1 MTDAGDIRDGSAGGA
16 MIPGPGLL
24 RLLAVWLG
32 LSLLA
37 AAVPALVLPWQVFGL
52 AALAATVISAAVIA
66 RTPALTVERQVLP
79 SLPLGEWSDVG
90 LRLESEAAYDL
101 RLEVFDHYPTSAE
114 LEGQPASVTVPAA
127 SALELTYRLRPR
139 RRGDV
144 RFGRVEIWRRSAL
157 DLVRRRLR
165 LGAPER
171 VRVLPNF
178 RPVLVQ
184 GLAGMEERVAQS
196 GIHLQ
201 RRRGEGLEFQELR
214 DYRDGD
220 SMRQI
225 DWKAT
230 ARRSKLI
237 SRQYQ
242 DEQNQQIVLL
252 LDCGRRM
259 HAKEGDLTHF
269 DHVLN
274 AALLLSYV
282 AIRQGD
288 AVGVQA
294 FAGQERWLPPTRGPG
309 TLQRLLDAL
318 HDLQTSTESPD
329 YLGAA
334 MELMARQRRRAL
346 VLLLTNL
353 RDEFAAELLPA
364 IQVMRRRHLVLVAS
378 TRELA
383 LARLRDQ
390 PVTDHRSALAVS
402 AAHLYL
408 AARRGAHTQ
417 VRGAGA
423 FILDVE
429 PPDLPLALVA
439 RYLDIKRAGQL

>member
-1 MTDAGDIRDGSAGGA
+1 
-16 MIPGPGLL
+16 MIPGQGLL
-24 RLLAVWLG
+24 RLLLAWLG
-32 LSLLA
+32 LSLVA
-37 AAVPALVLPWQVFGL
+37 VAVPALFVPWLALGL
-52 AALAATVISAAVIA
+52 ALLVATAVDGVRIA
-66 RTPALTVERQVLP
+66 GAPALRVERQVLP
-79 SLPLGEWSDVG
+79 SLPLGEWSEVR
-90 LRLESEAAYDL
+90 LRLESEEERDL
-101 RLEVFDHYPTSAE
+101 QLEVFDHYPTSAE
-114 LEGQPASVTVPAA
+114 LEGQPVSVTVPAA
-127 SALELTYRLRPR
+127 SALELVYRLRPR
-139 RRGDV
+139 RRGNM
-144 RFGRVEIWRRSAL
+144 RFGRVEIWRRSAF
-157 DLVRRRLR
+157 DLLRRRFR
-165 LGAPER
+165 LGEPER
-171 VRVLPNF
+171 IRVLPNF

-242 DEQNQQIVLL
+242 DERNQQIILL

-282 AIRQGD
+282 AVRQGD

-309 TLQRLLDAL
+309 TLQRLLNAI

-353 RDEFAAELLPA
+353 RDEFATELLPA
-364 IQVMRRRHLVLVAS
+364 IETMRRRHLVLVAS

-390 PVTDHRSALAVS
+390 PVTDHRAALAVS

-423 FILDVE
+423 FLLDVE